1 MNKKTQPQPPK
12 PSQTTSIP
20 DFYSQI
26 MSTQKSM
33 NDRYSTPVKPIQPKP
48 KEK

>member
-1 MNKKTQPQPPK
+1 MNKKTQQTPPK

-26 MSTQKSM
+26 MSTQKSL
-33 NDRYSTPVKPIQPKP
+33 NDKYSTHVKPILPKP